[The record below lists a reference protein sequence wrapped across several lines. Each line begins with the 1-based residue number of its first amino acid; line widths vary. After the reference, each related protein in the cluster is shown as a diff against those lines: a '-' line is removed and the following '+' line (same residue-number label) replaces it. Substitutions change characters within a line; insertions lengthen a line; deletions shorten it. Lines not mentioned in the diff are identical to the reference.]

1 MEGLSKAALIKS
13 LSPRVMLSNHLLPKG
28 TKMKV
33 NLEDQGRQKVSF
45 SFAQTKK
52 PLQSLFFIPTNPDKS
67 EPPPTLLQS
76 NSDKGGQNI
85 DCKTEQKLTP
95 VVPTLTA
102 ETHSQIVSPVTKLKT
117 DLAKMHFKK
126 QILSVSVTEEKTT
139 SVVPE
144 QPNSSELQ
152 VLQKSTSTSVT
163 EFPTPHPQNVVN
175 VCPSENAHTEAPET
189 KATPSLK
196 KPAASS
202 GKDGESSSNA
212 EQDSK
217 VYKRKTRSQSG
228 SAPPGSE
235 SDGDSVQMSSSR
247 KSIDSKRK
255 TSSDSRSKEVKK
267 SSFGSH
273 VEEKEKSSSKRS
285 ENHERSS
292 SYSKSDRDSRH
303 TSSRSSRS
311 DKDRRRTRSR
321 SRSRSRGSRTSSS
334 LSRSERSRGDRGS
347 RSERSHYHDSEWRS
361 HRSSPRRERRRS
373 RSRTDRTRDSSDS
386 EDDHRKTRTR
396 TSDSSRSSAHSNS
409 HKDLKSSSH
418 SKSEKAYKSA
428 DSPHSSELDKRTQSS
443 RSERTSKRL
452 SDSDSQRKC
461 SPDPDSSH
469 RKSSYHHKSETN
481 NKSSSSSMHFHS
493 QTYEKRQK
501 SSSSDSEADHKGKSQ
516 ASDKSSG
523 SEENYK
529 SSQNKTSRSD
539 SKQMTPSRSSVKTS
553 EHDRQSNYVFHSPDK
568 APPCANTTESCSWSE
583 MEISDSQQGG
593 KEHSS
598 QAFKEMVSSTD
609 KALQDSSSKRK
620 ETKSG
625 LEVENENASAI
636 TSSESLKQ
644 VNVALENLT
653 NVKDSLSSNNRPHVN
668 SSAAVLNSCSSN
680 DSLVCS
686 LEKKVVACSP
696 GPTSLLDK
704 ADIPVR
710 HDAQQNSKPEIVEL
724 NTVSTV
730 DKQCGTNVLLK
741 SDSSCLESENQS
753 TLTQQNMD
761 TVKKSSSTTKKSRWD
776 IVGQDTSDSDN
787 SQRTFCAESKP
798 TVKKV
803 ISVKKIE
810 FSKDNSQQ
818 DSDIKYTIQ
827 QESET
832 HSKQVKQT
840 EIFKQEVSSESTS
853 MTDKYR
859 DQSEPSQESTSIEY
873 CDLKLS
879 VSQKTNTDK
888 PLHINDTS
896 QVDKVAKMQ
905 SWIGDDHEDKSKDS
919 AHKTK
924 LSKRTTPNQD
934 VLGGQSEASDSD
946 NSEYDSDCGEAIK
959 RLHSVVVVPKNSSL
973 TMDTQDTGAS
983 PCIPINR
990 SELQNANI
998 VADMNISEVP
1008 KQRQG
1013 IPSTAF
1019 VETSGPYAHMN
1030 DSFNNSMLCQ
1040 SQSNMIDSTSHSE
1053 GSSSISA
1060 QPCVAGHISAHG
1072 SATDPAHGLDIS
1084 RQCEQGHKPHNVSSR
1099 GERTYSQY
1107 QHDDFSN
1114 ADNIND
1120 NNGFSLGWDFSQPE
1134 QPSSTYQQP
1143 DSSHGPQLQSTKLT
1157 ETSLKQQEHMQSNTS
1172 WNHQSLNMQTSR
1184 KTYHHVHEHYQDPAT
1199 EIHPDSLTND
1209 HDDYSGDKTSNLS
1222 QTAVEFS
1229 GPNTSGSSSFVQGH
1243 EISSNSRGS
1252 AVPDPPREDNF
1263 RPHRGRGPPKKRR
1276 PEVESDSDN
1285 EAEAGP
1291 AYKKEHLGDD
1301 DVSKE
1306 SHVKA
1311 EVHHPSLTLQDF
1323 QDGNKWK
1330 ELSKSKKMPPYFD
1343 LIEENLYL
1351 TER

>member
-1 MEGLSKAALIKS
+1 
-13 LSPRVMLSNHLLPKG
+13 
-28 TKMKV
+28 MKV

-45 SFAQTKK
+45 SFSQTKK
-52 PLQSLFFIPTNPDKS
+52 PLQSPFFVPTNPDKS
-67 EPPPTLLQS
+67 VAEPHPTLLQS

-85 DCKTEQKLTP
+85 DSKTEQKLTS
-95 VVPTLTA
+95 VVPTSTA
-102 ETHSQIVSPVTKLKT
+102 EIYPQTVASPATKLKT
-117 DLAKMHFKK
+117 DLAKIHFKK
-126 QILSVSVTEEKTT
+126 QILSVSVTEEKPT

-144 QPNSSELQ
+144 ESNSSELE
-152 VLQKSTSTSVT
+152 VLQKSTSKSVT

-175 VCPSENAHTEAPET
+175 VCPSENVHTEAPET
-189 KATPSLK
+189 KASPSLK

-202 GKDGESSSNA
+202 GKDGESSSSAEHDNA
-212 EQDSK
+212 VCE
-217 VYKRKTRSQSG
+217 RKTRSQSD

-235 SDGDSVQMSSSR
+235 SDGDSGQMSSSR
-247 KSIDSKRK
+247 KSIESKRK
-255 TSSDSRSKEVKK
+255 TSSDNRNKEVKK

-292 SYSKSDRDSRH
+292 SYSKSDRDSRY

-334 LSRSERSRGDRGS
+334 HSRSERSRGDRGS
-347 RSERSHYHDSEWRS
+347 RSERSYYHDSDRRS

-396 TSDSSRSSAHSNS
+396 TSDSSRSSAHSSS

-443 RSERTSKRL
+443 KFERTSKRL

-461 SPDPDSSH
+461 SPNPDSSY
-469 RKSSYHHKSETN
+469 RKSSSHHKSETN
-481 NKSSSSSMHFHS
+481 SKSSSSSIHS
-493 QTYEKRQK
+493 NSQMYEKRQK

-523 SEENYK
+523 SEENCK
-529 SSQNKTSRSD
+529 SSVKKTSRPD
-539 SKQMTPSRSSVKTS
+539 SKQMTISRSSVKPS
-553 EHDRQSNYVFHSPDK
+553 EYDRQSNYVFHSTDK
-568 APPCANTTESCSWSE
+568 APPCASSTELCSQSE

-593 KEHSS
+593 NERSN
-598 QAFKEMVSSTD
+598 QTFKEMVSSTD
-609 KALQDSSSKRK
+609 KSLQEFSSKKK
-620 ETKSG
+620 ETISG

-644 VNVALENLT
+644 VNAALENLT
-653 NVKDSLSSNNRPHVN
+653 NVKDSLSCNNRPQEN
-668 SSAAVLNSCSSN
+668 SRASVLNSCSSN
-680 DSLVCS
+680 DTLVCS
-686 LEKKVVACSP
+686 LEKKGVACSA
-696 GPTSLLDK
+696 GPTSLLDA
-704 ADIPVR
+704 ADMPVT
-710 HDAQQNSKPEIVEL
+710 HNAQQNTLPEIIEL
-724 NTVSTV
+724 NMVSTV
-730 DKQCGTNVLLK
+730 NKQCGTNALPK
-741 SDSSCLESENQS
+741 SDLSCLGCENQ
-753 TLTQQNMD
+753 LTHKQQNMD
-761 TVKKSSSTTKKSRWD
+761 TVKKSNSTTKKSRWD

-810 FSKDNSQQ
+810 FPKDNSQQ
-818 DSDIKYTIQ
+818 DSDIKDTTQ
-827 QESET
+827 QETEI

-840 EIFKQEVSSESTS
+840 DIFKHEVTSESMS
-853 MTDKYR
+853 MIDKYI

-879 VSQKTNTDK
+879 VSQKSNAEK
-888 PLHINDTS
+888 PLHINYTS
-896 QVDKVAKMQ
+896 QVNKAAKMQ
-905 SWIGDDHEDKSKDS
+905 SWIGDDREDKSMDS

-924 LSKRTTPNQD
+924 LSKTTTPNLD

-959 RLHSVVVVPKNSSL
+959 RLHSIVVVPKNSSL

-983 PCIPINR
+983 PCTLMNS
-990 SELQNANI
+990 SELQNAN
-998 VADMNISEVP
+998 VAADVNICDVP
-1008 KQRQG
+1008 KQRQEN
-1013 IPSTAF
+1013 PSTAF
-1019 VETSGPYAHMN
+1019 VETNGPCALMT
-1030 DSFNNSMLCQ
+1030 DSSNSSMLFL
-1040 SQSNMIDSTSHSE
+1040 SQSNMIDSTSHLE
-1053 GSSSISA
+1053 GSSSISV
-1060 QPCVAGHISAHG
+1060 QPCLAGHISAHE
-1072 SATDPAHGLDIS
+1072 STTDTAYVFDVS
-1084 RQCEQGHKPHNVSSR
+1084 RRFEQGHNQHNVSSR
-1099 GERTYSQY
+1099 VERLYSHY

-1114 ADNIND
+1114 SENIND
-1120 NNGFSLGWDFSQPE
+1120 KNGLRQGWDFSLPE

-1143 DSSHGPQLQSTKLT
+1143 DSSHEPQLPSTKLT
-1157 ETSLKQQEHMQSNTS
+1157 GTSFKQQEHMQSNAS

-1184 KTYHHVHEHYQDPAT
+1184 KNYPHLCEHYQDPGS

-1209 HDDYSGDKTSNLS
+1209 HDEYSRDKPSNLS
-1222 QTAVEFS
+1222 KIAVESS

-1252 AVPDPPREDNF
+1252 AVLDHPREDNL

-1291 AYKKEHLGDD
+1291 EDKRERLGDN

-1306 SHVKA
+1306 SLVKA
-1311 EVHHPSLTLQDF
+1311 EVPRQSLTLQDF
-1323 QDGNKWK
+1323 QDANKWK
-1330 ELSKSKKMPPYFD
+1330 EFSKSKKMPPYFD